1 MSDTTVPRANGV
13 EKVVI
18 SGPGSDQKGPLE
30 TTEIVVESSS
40 SNASEHDAAE
50 SVTTLETNGADKFSD
65 EDVSIALK
73 AANVDAVPGLINEIN
88 ALNQT
93 FDKHDQEARLKMMAK
108 AKSLWQSLET
118 PRETMLRHCWAEPSL
133 HCALTAGTHKNLWT
147 YLVKLDG
154 PFNVADVAKAK
165 DIEPALLARLLRH
178 ISSMGYLTEVGF
190 DTYELNNFTRS
201 MAFPFIN
208 AGYPCISGAC
218 LNALGKFHEWAD
230 LNSWKDPTDI
240 ANSPLQLGYNTQK
253 TFFEHL
259 HTNPPYGQMFH
270 LHMGGYRQGRPSWM
284 DADFFPVQENL
295 FSGFEQ
301 SDDAALL
308 VDIGG
313 SFGHDIGEFNRKFP
327 DAPGRL
333 ILQDLPVVIDQITKL
348 DKKIERTKYDFFT
361 EQPVKGA
368 RAYYMHSVLH
378 DWSDET
384 CLKILTTVMGAMKP
398 GYSKLLI
405 NENVIPN
412 TGAQWEATALDVM
425 MLTLLASRE
434 RTEENWQSLLGKA
447 GLKITKIWTVANG
460 VESLIECE
468 LA

>member
-1 MSDTTVPRANGV
+1 MSDTSVPGTNGV
-13 EKVVI
+13 KKIVI
-18 SGPGSDQKGPLE
+18 RVLSSDQKGSLE
-30 TTEIVVESSS
+30 TTEVFVESGN
-40 SNASEHDAAE
+40 SNASEHASE

-73 AANVDAVPGLINEIN
+73 AANVNAVPGLIDEIK
-88 ALNQT
+88 ALNKT
-93 FDKHDQEARLKMMAK
+93 FDRDDQEARLKLMAK

-133 HCALTAGTHKNLWT
+133 HCALTAGTSKDLWT

-154 PFNVADVAKAK
+154 PFKVADVAKAK
-165 DIEPALLARLLRH
+165 NMEPALLARLLRH

-190 DTYELNNFTRS
+190 DTYELENFTKS
-201 MAFPFIN
+201 MAFTFIN
-208 AGYPCISGAC
+208 SGYPCISGAC
-218 LNALGKFHEWAD
+218 INALGKFHEWAD

-240 ANSPLQLGYNTQK
+240 ANSPLQLGYKTQK

-259 HTNPPYGQMFH
+259 HASPHYGQMFH

-284 DADFFPVQENL
+284 DADFFPVREKL
-295 FSGFEQ
+295 LDGFEQ

-308 VDIGG
+308 LDIGG

-327 DAPGRL
+327 NAPGRL
-333 ILQDLPVVIDQITKL
+333 ILQDLPVVIDQITRL
-348 DKKIERTKYDFFT
+348 DAKIERTPLINYSNCLT
-361 EQPVKGA
+361 GA

-405 NENVIPN
+405 NENVIPS

-460 VESLIECE
+460 VESLIESE